1 MDLSGSHILY
11 ATYCTVISSKM
22 KDNTNTYYMDL
33 SESQNCTYRAGCE
46 TWVVKHSHLRALTSF
61 HNRCKYVRTR
71 TMTMC
76 GKNLRHCRG
85 HKISTHSILER
96 LGILPLTWSSTHD
109 SCAFYTVLLCC
120 FRTTHPGLFNN
131 NNNHIRM
138 RWILYVRRWYQISN
152 SKRGCII
159 WQSLCFWLRF
169 PFIFLSFHVTLDDSA
184 IFSHLYY

>member
-33 SESQNCTYRAGCE
+33 SESQTVYVLDYLLYVQCWLWNLGRQTLPFA
-46 TWVVKHSHLRALTSF
+46 SPDIISQQMQ
-61 HNRCKYVRTR
+61 VRTR

-109 SCAFYTVLLCC
+109 SCAFYTVLLQDYPPW
-120 FRTTHPGLFNN
+120 FV
-131 NNNHIRM
+131 
-138 RWILYVRRWYQISN
+138 WIIIIIYVWDENCRWYQISN

-159 WQSLCFWLRF
+159 W
-169 PFIFLSFHVTLDDSA
+169 
-184 IFSHLYY
+184 